1 MVRDFDS
8 SAPEGTKKV
17 LVCITAQ
24 SNSERLID
32 SAALIADESNA
43 EFHILNVNKGTSIF
57 NNSGTP
63 QLLEELFEYGSE
75 RGGMVHM
82 LCSENVAKS
91 IGDFIKEYNITDIV
105 LGEPPK
111 KLEKSQEESEFASI
125 SRVLSKC
132 GAQIIIIKREENG

>member
-32 SAALIADESNA
+32 YASLIADENNA

-57 NNSGTP
+57 NNNSTP
-63 QLLEELFEYGSE
+63 QLLEKLFAYGSE

-82 LCSENVAKS
+82 LCSEDVAKS
-91 IGDFIKEYNITDIV
+91 IGDFIKEYNITNIV

-111 KLEKSQEESEFASI
+111 KIQKLQEESEFGCI
-125 SRVLSKC
+125 DRVLSEC
-132 GAQIIIIKREENG
+132 GAEVIIIKRE